1 MAFKIEEAYGT
12 FESRL
17 AELRKQAHSEERR
30 QNGTIAFFDKDGK
43 YIGLVEFP
51 TAGKRGFIN
60 IGISSIKKGDTWE
73 LIKGARYYTDEPV
86 VNKKQSPIL
95 SIPIDK
101 VEYYEKEIKPEGTY
115 KVEITY
121 EDKNGDGIIQK
132 NERTSFLADC

>member
-60 IGISSIKKGDTWE
+60 IGIRKIIDINIDSKLKDLIIKK
-73 LIKGARYYTDEPV
+73 
-86 VNKKQSPIL
+86 Q
-95 SIPIDK
+95 
-101 VEYYEKEIKPEGTY
+101 
-115 KVEITY
+115 
-121 EDKNGDGIIQK
+121 
-132 NERTSFLADC
+132 